1 MTSDASSL
9 SPDKWSLERQSDF
22 ISRLYWLWVGGMTV
36 VTLFKHGE
44 ETVVKWRFTML
55 NTHQSGHFIDGLKKL
70 GIDPDKEPAAVVAA
84 KYHYFSNGLGGID
97 LEMVVESPKK
107 AWIRYNGPYVP
118 DGTGWLANPPSVGRA
133 PFEGWH
139 PYNGVRLN
147 KPRLGFVLCRGF
159 ADGEP
164 YAEGYF
170 LEYDHDLS
178 KEERFRF
185 DPSETM
191 PPFDP
196 ETAPKLDPEVW
207 PPDRIAKSK
216 RNFGRGYVEVSIL
229 SLVEVLDAPT
239 VVGIVEKSY
248 RGIAIQYGRQL
259 LEELG
264 IKGSDAGALA
274 TFMKHLTD
282 MAGDES
288 ELTSPSPGKHI
299 LRTTRRRLF
308 EVEKASVEIH
318 RAMFGFVEMMAKIV
332 GRGIRVSLTALK
344 EEGSPYDEV
353 VFEDVEG

>member
-1 MTSDASSL
+1 MASNESL
-9 SPDKWSLERQSDF
+9 TPDRWSLQRQCDF
-22 ISRLYWLWVGGMTV
+22 ISRLYWLFVGGMTV
-36 VTLFKHGE
+36 VTLFQHGE
-44 ETVVKWRFTML
+44 ETVVKWRFKML
-55 NTHQSGHFIDGLKKL
+55 NRHQSGHFIEGLKKL
-70 GIDPDKEPAAVVAA
+70 GIDPDNEPPAVVAA

-107 AWIRYNGPYVP
+107 AWIRYNSPYVP

-147 KPRLGFVLCRGF
+147 KPNLGFVLCRGF

-170 LEYDHDLS
+170 MEYDHELTP
-178 KEERFRF
+178 EERFRF

-207 PPDRIAKSK
+207 PPERIAKSK
-216 RNFGRGYVEVSIL
+216 RNFGRGYVEESIL
-229 SLVEVLDAPT
+229 SLLEILNLDT
-239 VVGIVEKSY
+239 VAKIVRKSY
-248 RGIAIQYGRQL
+248 EGIAIQYGRQL
-259 LEELG
+259 LAEMG
-264 IKGSDAGALA
+264 IEGANAWALA
-274 TFMKHLTD
+274 IFMKQLAD

-288 ELTSPSPGKHI
+288 ELLLPSPDRHI

-308 EVEKASVEIH
+308 EAQKAPIEIH

-332 GRGIRVSLTALK
+332 GRGIRVSQTALR
-344 EEGSPYDEV
+344 EEREPYDEV
-353 VFEDVEG
+353 FFEDVRG

>member
-1 MTSDASSL
+1 MSL
-9 SPDKWSLERQSDF
+9 DNTPTPDQWSLQRKCDF
-22 ISRLYWLWVGGMTV
+22 ISNLYWLWVGGMTV
-36 VTLFKHGE
+36 VTLFRHGE
-44 ETVVKWRFTML
+44 DTVVDWRFKML
-55 NTHQSGHFIDGLKKL
+55 NRHQSGHFIEGLKKL
-70 GIDPDKEPAAVVAA
+70 GIDPDTEPPAVVAA

-107 AWIRYNGPYVP
+107 AWIRYNSPYVP
-118 DGTGWLANPPSVGRA
+118 DGTGWLANPASVGRA

-147 KPRLGFVLCRGF
+147 KPKLGFVLCRGF

-170 LEYDHDLS
+170 MEYDHELTP
-178 KEERFRF
+178 EERFRF

-216 RNFGRGYVEVSIL
+216 RNFGRGYVEESVL
-229 SLVEVLDAPT
+229 SLLDILDLDT
-239 VVGIVEKSY
+239 VARIVRKSY
-248 RGIAIQYGRQL
+248 EGIAIQYGREL
-259 LEELG
+259 LSEMDVE
-264 IKGSDAGALA
+264 GSNARSMA
-274 TFMKHLTD
+274 TFMKHLAD

-288 ELTSPSPGKHI
+288 ELFSPSPDKYV

-308 EVEKASVEIH
+308 EAQKAPVEIH
-318 RAMFGFVEMMAKIV
+318 HAMFGFVEMMAKIV
-332 GRGIRVSLTALK
+332 GRGIRVSQAALR
-344 EEGSPYDEV
+344 EEGEPCDEV
-353 VFEDVEG
+353 FFEDVGG

>member
-1 MTSDASSL
+1 M
-9 SPDKWSLERQSDF
+9 SPDNTLTPDQWSLQRQCDF
-22 ISRLYWLWVGGMTV
+22 ISRLYWLFVGGMTV
-36 VTLFKHGE
+36 VTLFRHGE
-44 ETVVKWRFTML
+44 ETVVKWRFKML
-55 NTHQSGHFIDGLKKL
+55 NRHQSGHFIEGLKKL
-70 GIDPDKEPAAVVAA
+70 GIDLDNEPPAVVAA

-107 AWIRYNGPYVP
+107 AWIRYNSPYVP

-147 KPRLGFVLCRGF
+147 KPNLGFVLCRGF

-170 LEYDHDLS
+170 MEYDHELTP
-178 KEERFRF
+178 EERFRF

-196 ETAPKLDPEVW
+196 DTAPKLDPEVW

-216 RNFGRGYVEVSIL
+216 RNMGRGYVEVSIL
-229 SLVEVLDAPT
+229 SLLEILGPDT
-239 VVGIVEKSY
+239 VASIVRKSY
-248 RGIAIQYGRQL
+248 EGIAIQYGREL
-259 LEELG
+259 LADVG
-264 IKGSDAGALA
+264 IKESDARAAA
-274 TFMKHLTD
+274 TFMKHLAD

-288 ELTSPSPGKHI
+288 ELLSPSPNRHI

-308 EVEKASVEIH
+308 ESAEAPVEIH
-318 RAMFGFVEMMAKIV
+318 HAMFGFVEMMAKIV
-332 GRGIRVSLTALK
+332 GRGINVSLSSLR
-344 EEGSPYDEV
+344 EQGVPNDEI
-353 VFEDVEG
+353 VFEDIGV